1 MYKLKNA
8 VCLLVLC
15 ASWAPSARAQDPVPQ
30 GFSGS
35 ASFGLSLT
43 QGNTDTLNVN
53 ATVDSIYDPKA
64 KNLVKWNGLYL
75 RGKQNDVLSVNRVAG
90 SVRDEYTMSK
100 RIFLF
105 GQFDALHDTF
115 KGIDFLYAPLA
126 GVGYKAIDTKRTTFA
141 IDAGAGGVLEK
152 DTGSSPRGSGAG
164 TFGEKFIYQMTEA
177 LTLKESMN
185 GLLKMNDVEDWLYT
199 FDVGV
204 AAKINSRMQ
213 LAVDLLDTFK
223 NRPVEGLTHKHDL
236 ALITSV
242 VAKY

>member
-1 MYKLKNA
+1 MYKLTNV

-15 ASWAPSARAQDPVPQ
+15 ASWAPSAQAQSDPVPQ

-105 GQFDALHDTF
+105 GQF
-115 KGIDFLYAPLA
+115 
-126 GVGYKAIDTKRTTFA
+126 
-141 IDAGAGGVLEK
+141 
-152 DTGSSPRGSGAG
+152 
-164 TFGEKFIYQMTEA
+164 
-177 LTLKESMN
+177 
-185 GLLKMNDVEDWLYT
+185 
-199 FDVGV
+199 
-204 AAKINSRMQ
+204 
-213 LAVDLLDTFK
+213 
-223 NRPVEGLTHKHDL
+223 
-236 ALITSV
+236 
-242 VAKY
+242 